1 MGFVLHLLSFPKR
14 PNSGGSS
21 DSAESVQFPLNSLK
35 RKRRGAPLQHNR
47 GNKSKQGRLGNRAI
61 QRKIRRHLGCSEC
74 RRLLSTSEVTV
85 GQIRVSSYPLS
96 RSIRILPFLLEM
108 YAALSTLS
116 SFLFRSV
123 PWY

>member
-47 GNKSKQGRLGNRAI
+47 GNKSKQGRLGE
-61 QRKIRRHLGCSEC
+61 LGHMNEDKETISM
-74 RRLLSTSEVTV
+74 
-85 GQIRVSSYPLS
+85 Q
-96 RSIRILPFLLEM
+96 
-108 YAALSTLS
+108 
-116 SFLFRSV
+116 
-123 PWY
+123 